1 MILTTRRMLALPRH
15 GVNRKSRRRKVPGA
29 CTRPDVSR
37 IGPPESRV
45 IPARLLRFSGVGRHE
60 SCRPHRRPCSRT
72 SLPRSRS
79 ANFADPHHRFAI
91 WGPRDIRKKCDA
103 EKGAHPAERLR
114 PSSHNHAREKS
125 KPRRRLASDARF
137 RTAVKTAVIYSI
149 ALNRAARRDF
159 LRLALFALMM
169 PFLAA
174 LSSSDE

>member
-1 MILTTRRMLALPRH
+1 MSKVEPLDAPFVIRVPS
-15 GVNRKSRRRKVPGA
+15 SR
-29 CTRPDVSR
+29 
-37 IGPPESRV
+37 
-45 IPARLLRFSGVGRHE
+45 ARESGVKP
-60 SCRPHRRPCSRT
+60 PHS
-72 SLPRSRS
+72 
-79 ANFADPHHRFAI
+79 
-91 WGPRDIRKKCDA
+91 K
-103 EKGAHPAERLR
+103 
-114 PSSHNHAREKS
+114 KS